1 MFELIY
7 LSKPLLGVN
16 MGLTKSQNNNRKL
29 RQKSWQNNMNKPNQK
44 IIGIQGGAGSFN
56 EITVKENLEELKYLI
71 SQRLE
76 NQDKNLKNTFG
87 KNGQQMNLKTEY
99 LFTTDNV
106 LKSLENGKIDYG
118 LFAFVNSIG
127 GIVAETA
134 AVLGHYKFE
143 FVHSFKTQISHTLM
157 KLDTQHLS
165 QINQIMA
172 HDQVFR
178 QCKSQLTRKYNHLK
192 RISGI
197 GDLTDNGSIALALSE
212 NKLENTAILMSNIMT
227 DIYDNLEIIEEN
239 LEDNP
244 NNYTTFLLVAPFGK

>member
-1 MFELIY
+1 MKSI
-7 LSKPLLGVN
+7 
-16 MGLTKSQNNNRKL
+16 TKN
-29 RQKSWQNNMNKPNQK
+29 P

-56 EITVKENLEELKYLI
+56 DITVRENLEEIKYLI
-71 SQRLE
+71 AQKME
-76 NQDKNLKNTFG
+76 IEAGVKNKFG
-87 KNGQQMNLKTEY
+87 KNGENLKLEVKY

-106 LKSLENGKIDYG
+106 LKNLESGKIDYG

-157 KLDTQHLS
+157 KSDSQNLS

-178 QCKSQLTRKYNHLK
+178 QCASQLSRKYSHLK
-192 RISGI
+192 QISGT
-197 GDLTDNGSIALALSE
+197 GDLTDNGSIALALSQ
-212 NKLENTAILMSNIMT
+212 NKLPNTAILMSNIMT
-227 DIYDNLEIIEEN
+227 EIYPNLETIEEN

-244 NNYTTFLLVAPFGK
+244 HNYTTFLLVSPLQIK

>member
-1 MFELIY
+1 MK
-7 LSKPLLGVN
+7 ST
-16 MGLTKSQNNNRKL
+16 TKN
-29 RQKSWQNNMNKPNQK
+29 P

-56 EITVKENLEELKYLI
+56 DITVRENLEEIKYLI
-71 SQRLE
+71 TKKME
-76 NQDKNLKNTFG
+76 IDGGIKNKFG
-87 KNGQQMNLKTEY
+87 KNGENLKLEVEY

-106 LKSLENGKIDYG
+106 LKNLESGKIDYG

-134 AVLGHYKFE
+134 VVLGHYKFE

-157 KLDTQHLS
+157 KLDSQNLS

-178 QCKSQLTRKYNHLK
+178 QCTNQLSRKYSHLK
-192 RISGI
+192 QISGT
-197 GDLTDNGSIALALSE
+197 GNLTDNGSIALALSQ
-212 NKLENTAILMSNIMT
+212 NNLPNTAILMSNIMT
-227 DIYDNLEIIEEN
+227 EIYPNLETIEEN

-244 NNYTTFLLVAPFGK
+244 HNYTTFLLVSPFKTK

>member
-1 MFELIY
+1 M
-7 LSKPLLGVN
+7 K
-16 MGLTKSQNNNRKL
+16 LTTKN
-29 RQKSWQNNMNKPNQK
+29 P

-56 EITVKENLEELKYLI
+56 DITVRENLEEIKYLI
-71 SQRLE
+71 TKKME
-76 NQDKNLKNTFG
+76 IEDGIKNKFG
-87 KNGQQMNLKTEY
+87 KNGENLKLEVEY

-106 LKSLENGKIDYG
+106 LKNLESGKINYG

-157 KLDTQHLS
+157 KLDSQNLS

-178 QCKSQLTRKYNHLK
+178 QCTNQLNRKYSHLK
-192 RISGI
+192 QISGT
-197 GDLTDNGSIALALSE
+197 GNLTDNGSIALALSQ
-212 NKLENTAILMSNIMT
+212 NSLPNTAILMSNIMT
-227 DIYDNLEIIEEN
+227 EIYPNLETIEEN

-244 NNYTTFLLVAPFGK
+244 HNYTTFLLVSPFKTK